1 LERELEPQDETH
13 HMEPVSVTTHDELR
27 VETNRYIILHVL
39 DAVFVTQKK
48 HYDALIKMYSYKY
61 GEKN

>member
-1 LERELEPQDETH
+1 
-13 HMEPVSVTTHDELR
+13 MEPVSVTTHDELR